1 MGEAAVAPENG
12 KATAAWRKRRAC
24 EPAPLAARQS
34 PSATASGHLCS
45 GPGASAGAGS
55 SPTTSDRLERGRGWR
70 RLHAAS
76 RRGVGKAEPVLRLP
90 VNACLG
96 SQVRGCAIPF
106 HLSSAMLFSISQRM
120 CLLYKSPPLPHRE
133 EPVPAWQGMFLLKVF
148 YLIPTN
154 TAPDAKTIPP
164 CRVLV
169 AMLKLVLS
177 HPNTGVL
184 RVARLPP
191 PLCFPGGG
199 AVSEPGLPEAGG
211 QRAGQQA
218 SRSYRTGRAFT
229 GLMGTAQPSS
239 SRCRQPGPVH
249 PTHQAGLQKG
259 SALPHPAALSVG
271 EPTPQPMD
279 C

>member
-1 MGEAAVAPENG
+1 MLIENGSRPLKRSLGWPNGIRSVRNERQKSPSRARRTCSAQGKLLAAPENG
-12 KATAAWRKRRAC
+12 KATAAWRKRRAR
-24 EPAPLAARQS
+24 EPALLAARQS

-70 RLHAAS
+70 RLRAAS

-169 AMLKLVLS
+169 GMLKLVLS

-211 QRAGQQA
+211 QQGWAA
-218 SRSYRTGRAFT
+218 S
-229 GLMGTAQPSS
+229 QPLI
-239 SRCRQPGPVH
+239 Q
-249 PTHQAGLQKG
+249 
-259 SALPHPAALSVG
+259 
-271 EPTPQPMD
+271 D
-279 C
+279 W